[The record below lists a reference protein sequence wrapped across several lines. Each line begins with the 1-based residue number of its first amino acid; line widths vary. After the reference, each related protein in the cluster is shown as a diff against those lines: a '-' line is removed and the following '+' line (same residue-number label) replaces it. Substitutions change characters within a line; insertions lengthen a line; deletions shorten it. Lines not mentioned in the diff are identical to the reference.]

1 MSAECRVKAEDKEAK
16 EQITHDTAVHNARD
30 GAWLEHAHR
39 ATARWTE
46 RD

>member
-1 MSAECRVKAEDKEAK
+1 MSAECRGKEEDKEAK
-16 EQITHDTAVHNARD
+16 EQITHDTVVHTARD
-30 GAWLEHAHR
+30 GAWLEYAHW